1 MAALSASSS
10 CARCSSPNKASR
22 RSIFPMCHHAY
33 QIICQNDLGGRDQP
47 GVLQLLGQC
56 VQPVVIGK
64 GSQIRENV
72 EYPIILH
79 L

>member
-1 MAALSASSS
+1 MYHY
-10 CARCSSPNKASR
+10 ARQV
-22 RSIFPMCHHAY
+22 ICHT
-33 QIICQNDLGGRDQP
+33 DLGGRHQT
-47 GVLQLLGQC
+47 GFLQLLGQC

-72 EYPIILH
+72 KYPIILH